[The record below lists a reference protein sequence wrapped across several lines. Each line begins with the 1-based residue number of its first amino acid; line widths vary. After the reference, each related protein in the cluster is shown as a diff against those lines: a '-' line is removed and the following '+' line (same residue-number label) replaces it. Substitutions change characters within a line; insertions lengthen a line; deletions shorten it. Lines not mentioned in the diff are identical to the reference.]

1 MGKKRKQHWSKS
13 YGDYG
18 TTVWVF
24 ESRGRG
30 SIIHARVNG
39 RKQSLGH
46 RSRERAV
53 RWAKETAAKL
63 ALGVDVSRDTVP
75 RTDYVFSLYLKHQS
89 PDHTTGVQHHDARCS
104 EMWTRVLGPE
114 RDLSSLTLED
124 WQGFAKARATGTID
138 ARGHAV
144 PTGKRQKKV
153 GPRTVG
159 RDQEWLRSVML
170 WARKWRV
177 NGRPLL
183 DSNPMHGFPI
193 ARERNPKRPVAT
205 DDRYE
210 ATRAVSDDVMMDV
223 RRPGQRMT
231 TRSYLSELLDIVN
244 GTGRRISA
252 VIQLRF
258 SDLRLNE
265 GPQGA
270 IRWPADTD
278 KECREWLVP
287 INASVRAALNRIN
300 SERPGVDTAYLF
312 PSPRNPRRPVSKDL
326 VSGWLERA
334 EAMARLPKLDGS
346 LWHAYRRKW
355 ATSRKGLPDV
365 DVAMAGGWSDLT
377 SLKTAYQQADTETM
391 YRVVN
396 EPTELRQR
404 RPG

>member
-1 MGKKRKQHWSKS
+1 MSRKKNWSKS
-13 YGDYG
+13 TGDYG

-30 SIIHARVNG
+30 SVIYARVNG

-53 RWAKETAAKL
+53 QWAKEMAAKL
-63 ALGVDVSRDTVP
+63 ALGVDVSNNTVP
-75 RTDYVFSLYLKHQS
+75 RTDYVLALYLEHQS
-89 PDHTTGVQHHDARCS
+89 PDHKRAVQQHDERAT
-104 EMWTRVLGPE
+104 EMWTRVLGPA

-124 WQGFAKARATGTID
+124 WQGFAKARITGAID
-138 ARGHAV
+138 PRGHGVAV
-144 PTGKRQKKV
+144 GKRRAV

-159 RDQEWLRSVML
+159 RDQEWLRGVLL
-170 WARKWRV
+170 WARRWRV

-183 DSNPMHGFPI
+183 DSNPMFGFPI
-193 ARERNPKRPVAT
+193 AREKNPKRPVAT

-210 ATRAVSDDVMMDV
+210 ASRAVSDQILMDV

-258 SDLRLNE
+258 TDLRLSE
-265 GPQGA
+265 GPHGA

-278 KECREWLVP
+278 KEEKEWLVP
-287 INASVRAALNRIN
+287 INASVRTALDRIN
-300 SERPGVDTAYLF
+300 TERPGVGTAYLF

-326 VSGWLERA
+326 VSGWLKRVEALA
-334 EAMARLPKLDGS
+334 ELPKLDGS

-355 ATSRKGLPDV
+355 ATSRKDLPDV

-377 SLKTAYQQADTETM
+377 SLKTAYQQADAETL
-391 YRVVN
+391 YRVVS
-396 EPTELRQR
+396 EPMKLREAR
-404 RPG
+404 